1 MTYKMA
7 AALDDEVPNLNSFS
21 FDSDGIV
28 RWSCH
33 IEEEDVWRHQA
44 AR

>member
-1 MTYKMA
+1 MMSKMA
-7 AALDDEVPNLNSFS
+7 VAVNNDVPNLNSSS

-28 RWSCH
+28 RRSCH
-33 IEEEDVWRHQA
+33 SEEEDMWRHQA

>member
-1 MTYKMA
+1 MMYKMA
-7 AALDDEVPNLNSFS
+7 VALDDEVPNLNSFS

-28 RWSCH
+28 RRSCH
-33 IEEEDVWRHQA
+33 SEEEDMWRHQA

>member
-1 MTYKMA
+1 MMYKMA
-7 AALDDEVPNLNSFS
+7 VAVDDEVPNPNSLP

-33 IEEEDVWRHQA
+33 TEQEDMWRHQA
-44 AR
+44 VR